1 MYVYDHPHS
10 ISLNKLAK
18 NGPNSPFELF
28 KKGRKR
34 CFTAGIAFV
43 SACWDL
49 PASVH
54 INFKGKNAGKCPKLN
69 GFSGEIFLPVRS
81 KSSGEWRLSTAFRWL
96 LE

>member
-1 MYVYDHPHS
+1 MYVYDHPRS

-18 NGPNSPFELF
+18 NGQNSPFELF

-34 CFTAGIAFV
+34 RFTAGIAFV

-54 INFKGKNAGKCPKLN
+54 INFKGKNAGECPKLN
-69 GFSGEIFLPVRS
+69 GFSSEIFLPVRS
-81 KSSGEWRLSTAFRWL
+81 KLSGEWWLSTAFRWL

>member
-1 MYVYDHPHS
+1 MYVYDPPRS

-18 NGPNSPFELF
+18 NGQNSPFELF
-28 KKGRKR
+28 KKGGKQR
-34 CFTAGIAFV
+34 FTAGIAFV
-43 SACWDL
+43 SAGWDL

-54 INFKGKNAGKCPKLN
+54 INFKGKNAGECPKLN

-81 KSSGEWRLSTAFRWL
+81 KRSGKWGLSTTFRRL